1 MTEHPKKGDLGII
14 AHVDTG
20 KTTLNERIFFYTG
33 KSQKMGDV
41 DHGITQMDTD
51 PSERKHEIA
60 VNSAAT
66 TIAWN
71 EPSLCLIDT
80 PGHIDFNIEV
90 KRPLRVLDGAVVV
103 FDTVAGVG
111 PQSEA
116 GFL

>member
-1 MTEHPKKGDLGII
+1 MPE
-14 AHVDTG
+14 
-20 KTTLNERIFFYTG
+20 KTTLTERILFYTG

-41 DHGITQMDTD
+41 HHGITQMNTD

-66 TIAWN
+66 TISWN

-90 KRPLRVLDGAVVV
+90 KRPLRVLNATRPVSFEATEENFTWLLEHIASEMAPAEGWAAAGA
-103 FDTVAGVG
+103 
-111 PQSEA
+111 
-116 GFL
+116 